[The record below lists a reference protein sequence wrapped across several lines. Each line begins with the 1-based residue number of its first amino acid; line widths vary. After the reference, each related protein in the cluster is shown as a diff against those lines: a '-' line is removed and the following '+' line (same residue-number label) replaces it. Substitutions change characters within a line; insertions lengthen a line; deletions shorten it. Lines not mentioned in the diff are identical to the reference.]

1 MTYIK
6 LLSLSI
12 TNKFNIRIENV
23 RIPGY
28 VLMTAIILLAILIG
42 LKTIGTH

>member
-12 TNKFNIRIENV
+12 SDKFNIRIENV

-28 VLMTAIILLAILIG
+28 VLITVIIFVFIVLILP
-42 LKTIGTH
+42 TIKSL

>member
-12 TNKFNIRIENV
+12 SDKLNIRMENV

-28 VLMTAIILLAILIG
+28 ILLTGIILFSILIG
-42 LKTIGTH
+42 LKAL

>member
-12 TNKFNIRIENV
+12 SNKFNIRIENV

-28 VLMTAIILLAILIG
+28 VIITIIVLISILIG
-42 LKTIGTH
+42 LKTIIHP